1 MGMPSF
7 VFDGKT
13 GLEETGIVHRI
24 RRVEDKKTVAGG
36 MNAQGERNWNSGKC

>member
-1 MGMPSF
+1 MSSS

-24 RRVEDKKTVAGG
+24 RRVEDKKTAAEGMSAGSIRHLP
-36 MNAQGERNWNSGKC
+36 Q